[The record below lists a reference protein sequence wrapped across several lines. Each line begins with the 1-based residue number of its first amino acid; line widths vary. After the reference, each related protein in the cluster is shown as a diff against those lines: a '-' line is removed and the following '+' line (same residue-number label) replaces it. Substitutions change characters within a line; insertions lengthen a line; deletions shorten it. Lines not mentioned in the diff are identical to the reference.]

1 MVATQAKI
9 INENYLPHSAVEMVY
24 NHVVISSGIWFKGA
38 LDTEDTSSSSI
49 MSMSVSKKGYSPDIL
64 TGYSIG
70 DKGRY
75 VDMTIDSKKAT
86 AATVGSILV
95 NDAAFVRRTDG
106 SWTYATVED
115 RSYDASPNKI
125 QSQCSWI
132 DKGVSNVAVG
142 DAHLSNSNAGRSST
156 CQ

>member
-9 INENYLPHSAVEMVY
+9 INENYLPHSSVEMVY
-24 NHVVISSGIWFKGA
+24 NHGVISSGIWFKGA
-38 LDTEDTSSSSI
+38 LDTNDTSSSSI
-49 MSMSVSKKGYSPDIL
+49 MSMSVSKKGYSPDML

-75 VDMTIDSKKAT
+75 VDMTIDSKKTT

-142 DAHLSNSNAGRSST
+142 DARLSDSNAG
-156 CQ
+156 